1 MQPERKEQLVM
12 TTEFFRICLYRRT
25 SFPLLSAM
33 ASKPHSVLG
42 AVVRGRALQSWWCS
56 LLQGPRSI
64 SMPQAGMLALL
75 GEYNL
80 SLQNL
85 SRFWNLVGF
94 FFGPPWNRANIKNNK
109 IKNTHVRGIVVSKH
123 LFLALCF
130 YSDACFSLVW
140 SEQQVSELRN
150 LAREKLAWNHFVLS
164 TKMPQ
169 ALCEWYISAEV
180 TLAEMLWPPPD
191 CSQWHQALQAKR
203 RHLGKITPLKL
214 PAEELNLTPTNCCTI
229 VTGINWIC

>member
-1 MQPERKEQLVM
+1 MVLTSPGPEEHFYAPGRHACIARGIQFIFAKSL
-12 TTEFFRICLYRRT
+12 
-25 SFPLLSAM
+25 
-33 ASKPHSVLG
+33 KVLKFG
-42 AVVRGRALQSWWCS
+42 GV
-56 LLQGPRSI
+56 
-64 SMPQAGMLALL
+64 
-75 GEYNL
+75 
-80 SLQNL
+80 
-85 SRFWNLVGF
+85 

-109 IKNTHVRGIVVSKH
+109 INTHVRGIVVSKH

-150 LAREKLAWNHFVLS
+150 LARERKLAWNHFVLS

-169 ALCEWYISAEV
+169 ALCEWYISTEV